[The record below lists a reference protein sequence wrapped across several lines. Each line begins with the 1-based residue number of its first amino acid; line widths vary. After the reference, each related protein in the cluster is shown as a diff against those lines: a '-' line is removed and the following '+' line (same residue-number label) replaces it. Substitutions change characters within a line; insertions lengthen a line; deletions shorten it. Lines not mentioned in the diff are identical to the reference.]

1 MDRTFSYDDVLAS
14 SQRATW
20 QLDDVLPPDAE
31 LDFSR
36 PFLPEAL
43 ARTAHSGLASGEC
56 LVLNQIRGHEY
67 LALFGLVAEFIL
79 PFVLDHARP
88 LLNGDDHRV
97 RALLQFAGEE
107 AKHIHLFRRF
117 AATFTRGFG
126 KHCPVIG
133 PAEDIGRA
141 VLAHRPLS
149 VALAILHI
157 EWMTQ
162 AHYLESVRGDREIEA
177 RFRSLLRHHW
187 MEEAQ
192 HARIDTL
199 MVEALAENLDA
210 DEIEAGFSGY
220 LDIVRFLDC
229 GLAEQSK
236 INIAVLEGRVGALP
250 PTARDD
256 LTRQQY
262 QASRWTFLGSGMAH
276 PRFRQTLASLS
287 PDFIDRLDEIAP
299 AYC

>member
-1 MDRTFSYDDVLAS
+1 MYRTFSYDGVLAA

-56 LVLNQIRGHEY
+56 LVLNQIQGHEY
-67 LALFGLVAEFIL
+67 LALFGLVEEFIL

-117 AATFTRGFG
+117 AATFTRGFSE
-126 KHCPVIG
+126 HCPVIG

-149 VALAILHI
+149 VALGGSRHP
-157 EWMTQ
+157 
-162 AHYLESVRGDREIEA
+162 AHRMDDAGPLPRIRA
-177 RFRSLLRHHW
+177 WRS
-187 MEEAQ
+187 
-192 HARIDTL
+192 
-199 MVEALAENLDA
+199 
-210 DEIEAGFSGY
+210 
-220 LDIVRFLDC
+220 
-229 GLAEQSK
+229 
-236 INIAVLEGRVGALP
+236 
-250 PTARDD
+250 
-256 LTRQQY
+256 
-262 QASRWTFLGSGMAH
+262 
-276 PRFRQTLASLS
+276 
-287 PDFIDRLDEIAP
+287 
-299 AYC
+299 